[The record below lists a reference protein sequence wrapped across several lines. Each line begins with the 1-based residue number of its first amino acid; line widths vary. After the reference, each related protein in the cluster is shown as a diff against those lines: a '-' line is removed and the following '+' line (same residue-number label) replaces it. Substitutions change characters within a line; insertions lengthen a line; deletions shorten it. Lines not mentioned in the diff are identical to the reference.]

1 MTRAT
6 YQAGDRVEDN
16 VALIPFA
23 RSHLEGALKLSQ
35 EMSWP
40 YRLEDWDVALQL
52 GEGFVLERAGTVI
65 GTAAWWPYGETHASA
80 GMIIVAK
87 AAQGRGYGARL
98 MDALLTSA
106 HPRTIAL
113 NSTAEGI
120 VLYRRRGFVPVGII
134 HQHQGIPR
142 GRFKAPPSGLVR
154 PMAVSDFEAI
164 TRLDQEATG
173 LERRRMLDELVQS
186 GDGYVLQRDGTP
198 RGYAIC
204 RLFGRGHVIGP
215 VVADSQDNARAL
227 IEVGDGYVLLRDG
240 IPRGYAISR
249 LFGRGH
255 VIGPVVA
262 ESPTDA
268 RALIEAALA
277 PLGSVFVRVDT
288 SATSQLGE
296 WLEGI
301 GLQQVSDATTMVLG
315 TQVPSIGPVRTFAL
329 ANQSF
334 G

>member
-1 MTRAT
+1 MAT
-6 YQAGDRVEDN
+6 VATQAGDRENED
-16 VALIPFA
+16 VVLVPFA
-23 RSHLEGALKLSQ
+23 RSHLEGAAKLSR

-40 YRLEDWDVALQL
+40 YRVEDWDFALQL
-52 GEGFVLERAGTVI
+52 GHGFVLQCAGMVI
-65 GTAAWWPYGETHASA
+65 GTALWWPYGETHASA
-80 GMIIVAK
+80 GMIIIAK
-87 AAQGRGYGARL
+87 AAQGRGYGAQL
-98 MDALLTSA
+98 MDAVLAAA
-106 HPRTIAL
+106 HPRTIVL
-113 NSTAEGI
+113 NSTAEGLA
-120 VLYRRRGFVPVGII
+120 LYERRRFGPIGVI
-134 HQHQGIPR
+134 HQHQGIPKQR
-142 GRFKAPPSGLVR
+142 YEAPRPCLVR
-154 PMAVSDFEAI
+154 AMAPSDFEAI
-164 TRLDQEATG
+164 TRLDRQATG
-173 LERRRMLDELVQS
+173 WTRREML
-186 GDGYVLQRDGTP
+186 
-198 RGYAIC
+198 
-204 RLFGRGHVIGP
+204 GR
-215 VVADSQDNARAL
+215 L

-288 SATSQLGE
+288 STTSQLGE

-301 GLQQVSDATTMVLG
+301 GLQQVGDATTMVLG
-315 TQVPSIGPVRTFAL
+315 MQMPSTGPARMFAL

>member
-1 MTRAT
+1 MAT
-6 YQAGDRVEDN
+6 AATQAGERDNED
-16 VALIPFA
+16 VALVPFA
-23 RSHLEGALKLSQ
+23 RAHLDGALKLSQ

-40 YRLEDWDVALQL
+40 YLLKDWEFALQL
-52 GEGFVLERAGTVI
+52 GRGFVVTSAGAVV
-65 GTAAWWPYGETHASA
+65 GTALWWPYGDTHAST
-80 GMIIVAK
+80 GMIIVSK
-87 AAQGRGYGARL
+87 AVQGRGYGARL
-98 MDALLTSA
+98 MDALLA
-106 HPRTIAL
+106 AARPRIITL
-113 NSTAEGI
+113 NSTAEGLA
-120 VLYRRRGFVPVGII
+120 LYARRGFASIGML
-134 HQHQGIPR
+134 HQHHGIPSQR
-142 GRFKAPPSGLVR
+142 RNMLPPGDVRTMVPSDLGAIVGL
-154 PMAVSDFEAI
+154 DH
-164 TRLDQEATG
+164 EATG
-173 LERRRMLDELVQS
+173 WTRSEMLN
-186 GDGYVLQRDGTP
+186 R
-198 RGYAIC
+198 
-204 RLFGRGHVIGP
+204 
-215 VVADSQDNARAL
+215 L

-301 GLQQVSDATTMVLG
+301 GLQQVGDATTMILG
-315 TQVPSIGPVRTFAL
+315 TQTPSTGPARMFAH

>member
-1 MTRAT
+1 MAT
-6 YQAGDRVEDN
+6 AATQAGERENED

-23 RSHLEGALKLSQ
+23 RAHLEGALKLSQ

-40 YRLEDWDVALQL
+40 YLLKDWEFALQL
-52 GEGFVLERAGTVI
+52 GRGFVVTSAGAVV
-65 GTAAWWPYGETHASA
+65 GTALWWPYGDTHASA
-80 GMIIVAK
+80 GMIIVSK
-87 AAQGRGYGARL
+87 AIQGRGYGARL
-98 MDALLTSA
+98 MDALLA
-106 HPRTIAL
+106 AARPRIITL
-113 NSTAEGI
+113 NSTAEGLA
-120 VLYRRRGFVPVGII
+120 LYARRGFASIGML
-134 HQHQGIPR
+134 HQHHGFPSQGR
-142 GRFKAPPSGLVR
+142 DMPPLADVR
-154 PMAVSDFEAI
+154 TMVPSDFAAI
-164 TRLDQEATG
+164 VGLDHEATG
-173 LERRRMLDELVQS
+173 WTRREMLN
-186 GDGYVLQRDGTP
+186 R
-198 RGYAIC
+198 
-204 RLFGRGHVIGP
+204 
-215 VVADSQDNARAL
+215 L

-315 TQVPSIGPVRTFAL
+315 TQMPSTGPARTFAL

>member
-1 MTRAT
+1 MTTTA
-6 YQAGDRVEDN
+6 YQAGECDN
-16 VALIPFA
+16 ETALLVPFA

-35 EMSWP
+35 EMTWP
-40 YRLEDWDVALQL
+40 YRLEDWNVALQL
-52 GEGFVLERAGTVI
+52 GTGFVLERAGTVI

-98 MDALLTSA
+98 MDALLSSA
-106 HPRTIAL
+106 RPRTITL

-120 VLYRRRGFVPVGII
+120 MLYRRRGFVPIGVI
-134 HQHQGIPR
+134 HQHQGIPTQPHE
-142 GRFKAPPSGLVR
+142 PPRSGLMR
-154 PMAVSDFEAI
+154 SMTTSDFEAVAQ
-164 TRLDQEATG
+164 LDREATG
-173 LERRRMLDELVQS
+173 LERRRMLDRLVRS
-186 GDGYVLQRDGTP
+186 GDGYLLQRDGMA
-198 RGYAIC
+198 RGY
-204 RLFGRGHVIGP
+204 V
-215 VVADSQDNARAL
+215 
-227 IEVGDGYVLLRDG
+227 
-240 IPRGYAISR
+240 ISR

-255 VIGPVVA
+255 VIGPVIA
-262 ESPTDA
+262 ETPADA

-277 PLGSVFVRVDT
+277 NLGCRFVRIDT

-301 GLQQVSDATTMVLG
+301 GLQRVSDATTMILG
-315 TQVPSIGPVRTFAL
+315 TQPPAVGPARTFAL

>member
-6 YQAGDRVEDN
+6 YPAGDRVEDN

-98 MDALLTSA
+98 MDALLASA
-106 HPRTIAL
+106 HPRTVAL

-120 VLYRRRGFVPVGII
+120 VLYRRRGFVPAGII

-215 VVADSQDNARAL
+215 VVADSQAN
-227 IEVGDGYVLLRDG
+227 
-240 IPRGYAISR
+240 
-249 LFGRGH
+249 
-255 VIGPVVA
+255 
-262 ESPTDA
+262 A

-277 PLGSVFVRVDT
+277 RLGRAFVRIDT

-301 GLQQVSDATTMVLG
+301 GLQQVSDATTMILG
-315 TQVPSIGPVRTFAL
+315 APATSTGPARLFAL

>member
-1 MTRAT
+1 MAT
-6 YQAGDRVEDN
+6 AATQAGEREIQD
-16 VALIPFA
+16 VALVPFA
-23 RSHLEGALKLSQ
+23 RAHLEGALKLSQ

-40 YRLEDWDVALQL
+40 YLLRDWEFALQL
-52 GEGFVLERAGTVI
+52 GRGFVVTSAGAVV
-65 GTAAWWPYGETHASA
+65 GTALWWPYGDTHASA
-80 GMIIVAK
+80 GMIIVSK
-87 AAQGRGYGARL
+87 AIQGRGYGARL
-98 MDALLTSA
+98 MDALLA
-106 HPRTIAL
+106 AARPRIITL
-113 NSTAEGI
+113 NSTVEGMA
-120 VLYRRRGFVPVGII
+120 LYQRRGFVPIGII
-134 HQHQGIPR
+134 HQHHGVPR
-142 GRFKAPPSGLVR
+142 ERHEAPGPCFVRAMAPSDIGAIVGL
-154 PMAVSDFEAI
+154 DH
-164 TRLDQEATG
+164 EATG
-173 LERRRMLDELVQS
+173 WTRREMLN
-186 GDGYVLQRDGTP
+186 R
-198 RGYAIC
+198 
-204 RLFGRGHVIGP
+204 
-215 VVADSQDNARAL
+215 L

-288 SATSQLGE
+288 SATSHLGE

-315 TQVPSIGPVRTFAL
+315 TQMPSTGPARTFAL

>member
-1 MTRAT
+1 MTTAA
-6 YQAGDRVEDN
+6 YQAGDRVTDDAML
-16 VALIPFA
+16 VPFA

-40 YRLEDWDVALQL
+40 YRIEDWDVALQL
-52 GEGFVLERAGTVI
+52 GKGFVLERAGTVI
-65 GTAAWWPYGETHASA
+65 GTAAWWLYGETHASA

-120 VLYRRRGFVPVGII
+120 MLYQRRGFVPIGII
-134 HQHQGIPR
+134 HQHHGIPDER
-142 GRFKAPPSGLVR
+142 YEPPRSGLVR
-154 PMAVSDFEAI
+154 SIATSDFGAI
-164 TRLDQEATG
+164 TRLDREATG
-173 LERRRMLDELVQS
+173 LERRRMLDKLLQS
-186 GDGYVLQRDGTP
+186 GDGYVLERDGM
-198 RGYAIC
+198 A
-204 RLFGRGHVIGP
+204 
-215 VVADSQDNARAL
+215 
-227 IEVGDGYVLLRDG
+227 
-240 IPRGYAISR
+240 RGYAISR

-255 VIGPVVA
+255 VIGPVIA

-268 RALIEAALA
+268 RMLIEAALA
-277 PLGSVFVRVDT
+277 RLGSVFVRIDT

-296 WLEGI
+296 WLESI
-301 GLQQVSDATTMVLG
+301 GLQLVSDATTMILG
-315 TQVPSIGPVRTFAL
+315 TPAPSSGPACVFAIP
-329 ANQSF
+329 NQSF

>member
-1 MTRAT
+1 MTTAAT
-6 YQAGDRVEDN
+6 QAGDRENED
-16 VALIPFA
+16 VALVPFA

-40 YRLEDWDVALQL
+40 YLLKDWEFALQL
-52 GEGFVLERAGTVI
+52 GRGFVVTSAGAVV
-65 GTAAWWPYGETHASA
+65 GTALWWPYGDTHASA
-80 GMIIVAK
+80 GMIIVSK
-87 AAQGRGYGARL
+87 AVQGRGYGARL
-98 MDALLTSA
+98 MDALLA
-106 HPRTIAL
+106 AARPRIVTL
-113 NSTAEGI
+113 NSTAEGMA
-120 VLYRRRGFVPVGII
+120 LYQRRGFVPIGII
-134 HQHQGIPR
+134 HQHHGIPR
-142 GRFKAPPSGLVR
+142 ERHEAPAPCFVR
-154 PMAVSDFEAI
+154 AMAPSDFGAI
-164 TRLDQEATG
+164 VGLDHEATG
-173 LERRRMLDELVQS
+173 WTRREMLN
-186 GDGYVLQRDGTP
+186 R
-198 RGYAIC
+198 
-204 RLFGRGHVIGP
+204 
-215 VVADSQDNARAL
+215 L

-288 SATSQLGE
+288 STTSQLGE

-315 TQVPSIGPVRTFAL
+315 TQMPSTGPARTFAL

>member
-1 MTRAT
+1 MVTAAT
-6 YQAGDRVEDN
+6 QAGERENED

-23 RSHLEGALKLSQ
+23 RAHLEGALKLSQ

-40 YRLEDWDVALQL
+40 YLLKDWEFALQL
-52 GEGFVLERAGTVI
+52 GRGFVVTSAGAVV
-65 GTAAWWPYGETHASA
+65 GTALWWPYGDTHASA
-80 GMIIVAK
+80 GMIIVSK
-87 AAQGRGYGARL
+87 AVQGRGYGAWL
-98 MDALLTSA
+98 MDALLA
-106 HPRTIAL
+106 AARPRIITL
-113 NSTAEGI
+113 NSTAEGLA
-120 VLYRRRGFVPVGII
+120 LYARRGFASIGML
-134 HQHQGIPR
+134 HQHHGIPR
-142 GRFKAPPSGLVR
+142 QRRDMPPPGDVR
-154 PMAVSDFEAI
+154 AMVPSDFGAI
-164 TRLDQEATG
+164 VGLDHEATG
-173 LERRRMLDELVQS
+173 WTRREMLN
-186 GDGYVLQRDGTP
+186 R
-198 RGYAIC
+198 
-204 RLFGRGHVIGP
+204 
-215 VVADSQDNARAL
+215 L

-277 PLGSVFVRVDT
+277 PLGSVFVLVDT
-288 SATSQLGE
+288 STTSQLGE

-301 GLQQVSDATTMVLG
+301 GLQQVGDATTMVLG
-315 TQVPSIGPVRTFAL
+315 TQVPSTGPARTFAL

>member
-1 MTRAT
+1 MTTAD
-6 YQAGDRVEDN
+6 YQTNEGV
-16 VALIPFA
+16 VLVPFA
-23 RSHLEGALKLSQ
+23 TSHLQGALKLSQ

-40 YRLEDWDVALQL
+40 YRLADWDVALQL
-52 GEGFVLERAGTVI
+52 GHGFVLQRAGAVV

-98 MDALLTSA
+98 MDALLASA
-106 HPRTIAL
+106 HPRSIAL

-120 VLYRRRGFVPVGII
+120 TLYRRRGFVPIGVI

-142 GRFKAPPSGLVR
+142 GRHESPPGLVR
-154 PMAVSDFEAI
+154 PMAASDFGAI
-164 TRLDQEATG
+164 MRLDREATG
-173 LERRRMLDELVQS
+173 LERRQMLEKLLQS
-186 GDGYVLQRDGTP
+186 GDGYVLQRDGMA
-198 RGYAIC
+198 RGYA
-204 RLFGRGHVIGP
+204 V
-215 VVADSQDNARAL
+215 
-227 IEVGDGYVLLRDG
+227 
-240 IPRGYAISR
+240 SR

-262 ESPTDA
+262 ETATDA

-277 PLGSVFVRVDT
+277 RLGSVFVRIDT

-296 WLEGI
+296 WLQGI
-301 GLQQVSDATTMVLG
+301 GLERVSDATTMVLG
-315 TQVPSIGPVRTFAL
+315 TPASSSGPARVFAIP
-329 ANQSF
+329 NQSF

>member
-1 MTRAT
+1 MKTSVAH
-6 YQAGDRVEDN
+6 QAGPRDDDDV
-16 VALIPFA
+16 VLVPFA
-23 RSHLEGALKLSQ
+23 SVHLEGALKLSQ

-52 GEGFVLERAGTVI
+52 GHGFVLQRAGAVI
-65 GTAAWWPYGETHASA
+65 GTAAWWRYGETHASA

-98 MDALLTSA
+98 MDALLASA
-106 HPRTIAL
+106 HPRTVAL

-120 VLYRRRGFVPVGII
+120 MLYRRRGFVPVGVI
-134 HQHQGIPR
+134 HQHHGIPR
-142 GRFKAPPSGLVR
+142 ERFETPPSGLVR
-154 PMAVSDFEAI
+154 AMAASDFKAI
-164 TRLDQEATG
+164 TQLDQEATG
-173 LERRRMLDELVQS
+173 LERRRMLDRLVQS

-215 VVADSQDNARAL
+215 VVA
-227 IEVGDGYVLLRDG
+227 
-240 IPRGYAISR
+240 
-249 LFGRGH
+249 
-255 VIGPVVA
+255 
-262 ESPTDA
+262 ESPADA

-277 PLGSVFVRVDT
+277 VLGRRFVRIDT

-296 WLEGI
+296 WLESI
-301 GLQQVSDATTMVLG
+301 GLQQVGDATTMILG
-315 TQVPSIGPVRTFAL
+315 TQLPAAGPARTFAI